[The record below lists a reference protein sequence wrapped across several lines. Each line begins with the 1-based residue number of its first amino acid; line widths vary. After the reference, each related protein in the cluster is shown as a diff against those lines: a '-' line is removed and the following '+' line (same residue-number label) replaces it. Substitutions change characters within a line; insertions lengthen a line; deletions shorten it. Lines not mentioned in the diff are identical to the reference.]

1 MSLLSPT
8 LSCVMLCLFCEVDC
22 SHAVWNETLMQASN
36 TVYAT
41 KNCILLKINLHTS
54 YAFGGYRH
62 FTQVSLN
69 MALLI
74 VQHFT
79 KDVPRPKVLPS
90 TTLAHLLIL

>member
-1 MSLLSPT
+1 
-8 LSCVMLCLFCEVDC
+8 
-22 SHAVWNETLMQASN
+22 MQASN

-90 TTLAHLLIL
+90 TTLAHLLILWLHLGLCVCYWAIINGFKR